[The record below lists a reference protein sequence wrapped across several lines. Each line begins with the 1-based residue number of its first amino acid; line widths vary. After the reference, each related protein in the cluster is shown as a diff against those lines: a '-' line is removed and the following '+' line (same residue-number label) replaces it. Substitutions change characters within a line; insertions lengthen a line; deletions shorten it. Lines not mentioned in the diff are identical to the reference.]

1 MNQIQKYVEQIVEVC
16 KTQRLRKHVEKIFVL
31 SQTIN
36 AAASELEAE
45 NAALKE
51 RLEEARELNDDATLI
66 ITKDEKALRVLASK
80 GDAMRDELQ
89 AQLVVLKGRAE
100 KAETEWKYICDNWD
114 GKMKELDEKDVEIA
128 RLKASIAELN
138 GGERDECM

>member
-66 ITKDEKALRVLASK
+66 ITKDEKVLRVLAEGLYKEQERNYSIDVIK
-80 GDAMRDELQ
+80 HDGI
-89 AQLVVLKGRAE
+89 E
-100 KAETEWKYICDNWD
+100 K
-114 GKMKELDEKDVEIA
+114 EIQ
-128 RLKASIAELN
+128 KIIAYAKQEVAK
-138 GGERDECM
+138 